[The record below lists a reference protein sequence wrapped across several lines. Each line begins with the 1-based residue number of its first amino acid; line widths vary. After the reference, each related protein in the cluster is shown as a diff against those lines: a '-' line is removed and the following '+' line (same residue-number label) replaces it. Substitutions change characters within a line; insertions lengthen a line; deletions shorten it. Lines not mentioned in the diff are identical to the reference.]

1 MADLVSGRCRNDM
14 GKSGGAG
21 RLIADVCIG
30 IRWLPFALTLRH
42 GKKKEGES
50 KKSGTKT

>member
-1 MADLVSGRCRNDM
+1 MADLVSGRYRNDM
-14 GKSGGAG
+14 GKDGGVG
-21 RLIADVCIG
+21 RLMADVCIG

-42 GKKKEGES
+42 GKKSEGES